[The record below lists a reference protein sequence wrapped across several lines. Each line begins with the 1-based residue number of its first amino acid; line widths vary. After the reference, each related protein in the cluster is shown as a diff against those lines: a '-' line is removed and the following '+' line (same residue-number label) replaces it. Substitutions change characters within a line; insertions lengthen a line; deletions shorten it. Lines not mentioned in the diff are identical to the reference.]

1 MKKLRGQLM
10 ATQAWLEARL
20 KGQRLPKPEGL
31 LSQNEQLWEPLYAC
45 YKSLQAC
52 GWASSPTANCSTPC
66 AA

>member
-1 MKKLRGQLM
+1 M
-10 ATQAWLEARL
+10 ATQARLEARL

-45 YKSLQAC
+45 YKSLRPV
-52 GWASSPTANCSTPC
+52 GWASLPTANCSTPC

>member
-1 MKKLRGQLM
+1 M
-10 ATQAWLEARL
+10 ATQARLEARL

-45 YKSLQAC
+45 YKSLGPA
-52 GWASSPTANCSTPC
+52 GWALSLTANCSTPC